1 MDNKIERRMKR
12 SLGVG
17 IVAACIAL
25 LPLAGMP
32 TIAGAQS
39 TSAAGTSVSP
49 GRIETPA
56 WAAFS
61 HEWSGIAG
69 YSATVTVFEQK
80 GTADE
85 HMVLDYT
92 FGKPAKATVHIVAGA
107 NSGVTLVWD
116 GGSTMQAHRGS
127 GLMASFK
134 KTFALDDPRV
144 TTVRGSTIDQLSFDA
159 FLTHAQQTPG
169 AVSQAPGP
177 PIDGT
182 ATDAV
187 TLVPSN
193 SESNGLTLEVVD
205 VSQATHLPM
214 RVLGYEGSVL
224 VRSVDFSDV
233 KLVR

>member
-1 MDNKIERRMKR
+1 MDNNIVRTTKR
-12 SLGVG
+12 FLGVG
-17 IVAACIAL
+17 IGAACIAL

-32 TIAGAQS
+32 TIAAAQ
-39 TSAAGTSVSP
+39 TTA
-49 GRIETPA
+49 PA

-80 GTADE
+80 GTSDE

-92 FGKPAKATVHIVAGA
+92 FGKPANATVHIVQGA
-107 NSGVTLVWD
+107 NSGVTLVWA

-127 GLMASFK
+127 GIMANFK

-144 TTVRGSTIDQLSFDA
+144 TTIRGSSIDQLSFDA
-159 FLTHAQQTPG
+159 FLAHAQQTPG

-177 PIDGT
+177 TIDGA

-187 TLVPSN
+187 TLAPSS
-193 SESNGLTLEVVD
+193 SEPNGLTLEVVD
-205 VSQATHLPM
+205 VSETTHMPV
-214 RVLGYEGSVL
+214 RVLGYEGTVL

-233 KLVR
+233 KLER